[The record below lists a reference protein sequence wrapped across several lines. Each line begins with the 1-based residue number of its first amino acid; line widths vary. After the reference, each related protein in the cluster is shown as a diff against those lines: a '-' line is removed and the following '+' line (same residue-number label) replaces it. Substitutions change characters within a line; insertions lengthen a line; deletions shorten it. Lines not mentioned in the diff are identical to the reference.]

1 MAKFMHIET
10 GSIDTREGWELSYD
24 PEELAE
30 RGLTAAQAFDADRE
44 KTLIEG
50 KNDEPTTGLCPICH
64 TYCCGDCQ
72 A

>member
-1 MAKFMHIET
+1 MANFMHIET
-10 GSIDTREGWELSYD
+10 GSIDTREGWEASYD
-24 PEELAE
+24 PEELAA

-50 KNDEPTTGLCPICH
+50 KNDEPMTGLCPICH